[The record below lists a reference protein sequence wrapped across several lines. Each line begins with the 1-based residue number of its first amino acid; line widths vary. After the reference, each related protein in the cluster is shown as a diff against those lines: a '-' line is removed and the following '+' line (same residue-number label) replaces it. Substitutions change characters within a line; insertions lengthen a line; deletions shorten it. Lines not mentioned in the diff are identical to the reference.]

1 MSIMRGL
8 LYVAIISVAS
18 TCCSAGDLA
27 AYRLRTFGTDAQGAA
42 FQSDSTCFAVGELA
56 SGGSLLVSAR
66 HCFSDANRAQ
76 VKIGDKWHA
85 VRKITEDRTADL
97 VAIEIDAA
105 NTQELS
111 LGEGTPGIA
120 VDLLGYGSE
129 YNGGKKEPLRGR
141 LVSPEQMVGSLGHH
155 AVRGDSG
162 GPVVDVAGRVVGV
175 CSEVQW
181 ISTASRSDY
190 AGQDAKTNIVPV
202 AEVKRFLAQY
212 YQQSCGPSG
221 CTIWM
226 GGGLQRYRPAPVYA
240 APRPAP
246 VVQPQKAAIDSES
259 ILRDEVRKWLAANAA
274 ALKGK
279 DGKDGRDGLDATA
292 DTRPLTVQ
300 LRRAGKVFRQQEY
313 FPGDTMFLNV
323 EDLTGGSK

>member
-1 MSIMRGL
+1 MTITRGL
-8 LYVAIISVAS
+8 IYAILISAAS

-27 AYRLRTFGTDAQGAA
+27 AYRLRAYGTDAQGQA
-42 FQSDSTCFAVGELA
+42 FQSDSTCFSVGELA

-66 HCFSDANRAQ
+66 HCLADADRAQ
-76 VKIGDKWHA
+76 VKIGDAWHA
-85 VRKITEDRTADL
+85 VRKITEDREADL
-97 VAIEIDAA
+97 VAIEIDSPD
-105 NTQELS
+105 TQELG
-111 LGEGTPGIA
+111 LGEAAPGIA

-141 LVSPEQMVGSLGHH
+141 LVSTEQIVGIGGHH

-190 AGQDAKTNIVPV
+190 AGRDAKTNIVPV
-202 AEVKRFLAQY
+202 SEVRRFLAQY

-226 GGGLQRYRPAPVYA
+226 GGGVQGYR
-240 APRPAP
+240 PRPAP
-246 VVQPQKAAIDSES
+246 VVQPQRPSVDSEA
-259 ILRDEVRKWLAANAA
+259 IVRDEVRKWLQANAA
-274 ALKGK
+274 VLK
-279 DGKDGRDGLDATA
+279 GKDGRDGAVTIA
-292 DTRPLTVQ
+292 PLKVQ
-300 LRRAGKVFRQQEY
+300 LKRGGKVIDEESY
-313 FPGDTMFLNV
+313 GPGETLVLDV
-323 EDLTGGSK
+323 ETLTGGK

>member
-1 MSIMRGL
+1 MRWL
-8 LYVAIISVAS
+8 LCGFVLLTAS
-18 TCCSAGDLA
+18 TCCSAGELA
-27 AYRLRTFGTDAQGAA
+27 AYRLRTFGTDPQGTA
-42 FQSDSTCFAVGELA
+42 FQSDSTCFSVGQLA
-56 SGGSLLVSAR
+56 SGGSLLVSAK
-66 HCFSDANRAQ
+66 HCFADADRAQ
-76 VKIGDKWHA
+76 VKIGNKWHS
-85 VRKITEDRTADL
+85 VRKITEDRQADL
-97 VAIEIDAA
+97 VAIEIDTED
-105 NTQELS
+105 TQELS
-111 LGEGTPGIA
+111 LGDGTPGIT

-129 YNGGKKEPLRGR
+129 YNGGKKETLRGR
-141 LVSPEQMVGSLGHH
+141 LVTAGQMVGIGGHH

-190 AGQDAKTNIVPV
+190 AGQNAKTNLVPV
-202 AEVKRFLAQY
+202 SEVKRFLTQY

-226 GGGLQRYRPAPVYA
+226 GGGVQGYRPQPVYLQ
-240 APRPAP
+240 PRPAP
-246 VVQPQKAAIDSES
+246 VMQPQKPTIDSES

-274 ALKGK
+274 ALRGK
-279 DGKDGRDGLDATA
+279 DGKDGRDGVDATA

-313 FPGDTMFLNV
+313 YPGDTMFLNV
-323 EDLTGGSK
+323 EDLTTGGSK

>member
-1 MSIMRGL
+1 MNITRGL
-8 LYVAIISVAS
+8 LYAILISGAS

-27 AYRLRTFGTDAQGAA
+27 AYRLRAFGTDAQGQA
-42 FQSDSTCFAVGELA
+42 FQSNSTCFSVGELA

-66 HCFSDANRAQ
+66 HCLADADRAQ
-76 VKIGDKWHA
+76 VRIGDRWHA
-85 VRKITEDRTADL
+85 VRKITEDRAADL
-97 VAIEIDAA
+97 VAIEIDSAD
-105 NTQELS
+105 TQELC
-111 LGEGTPGIA
+111 LGEATPGIA

-141 LVSPEQMVGSLGHH
+141 LVTVEQMVGIGGHH

-181 ISTASRSDY
+181 VATASRSDW

-202 AEVKRFLAQY
+202 AEVKRFLTQY

-226 GGGLQRYRPAPVYA
+226 GGGVQGYRPQPVYTQ
-240 APRPAP
+240 PRPAP
-246 VVQPQKAAIDSES
+246 VVQPQRPTIDSET
-259 ILRDEVRKWLAANAA
+259 ILRDEVRKWLQANAA
-274 ALKGK
+274 ALR
-279 DGKDGRDGLDATA
+279 GKDGRDGVDGAVTIA
-292 DTRPLTVQ
+292 PLKVQ
-300 LRRAGKVFRQQEY
+300 LRRGGRVIDEESYGPGETLVF
-313 FPGDTMFLNV
+313 DV
-323 EDLTGGSK
+323 ETLTGGK